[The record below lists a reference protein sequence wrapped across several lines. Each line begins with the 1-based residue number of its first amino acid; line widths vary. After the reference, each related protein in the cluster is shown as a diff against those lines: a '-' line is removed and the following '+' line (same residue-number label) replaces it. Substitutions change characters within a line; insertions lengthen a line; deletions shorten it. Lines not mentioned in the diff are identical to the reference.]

1 MRRLLFIL
9 LCLFALTV
17 TASAAGTVSQL
28 DTDTQIHTDGT
39 CEVTITMQL
48 RVDSGESVPVFPI
61 PEAAKDV
68 TLNGRSVRA
77 KSQDGH
83 RLIELSEA
91 VSGAGIHTVT
101 IRYSLPDSITLD
113 KKGVPFLNVEMLCGF
128 AYPIDQMSFVIS
140 LPGEPEHNPVFFSTY
155 YQETADS
162 LFTLTIAGNE
172 IRGVSN
178 QQLKDRES
186 LSMTMEVSETLFPQS
201 VAKRWK
207 MGTDDIIMIGMSVLA
222 AVYWL
227 LCMRSLPPRHSRR
240 TTPPEGM
247 TAGELGCCITAQG
260 VDFTMMV
267 VSWAQMGYLR
277 IHVDNTGRVLL
288 YKRMDMGNERSDF
301 EVRCFKT
308 LFGKKDTVDA
318 TGLHYARL
326 CRKAGKAR
334 PGIRDYY
341 QRGSG
346 NPYIFRGLCAVIG
359 SLGGVSLGIA
369 FANDTV
375 WQVLLAILL
384 GGICLV
390 LSWVIQSGAG
400 ELHLRRKWYLWMGI
414 GGSLLWILLGIWSR
428 EWNVALFSV
437 LGQWIA
443 GLAAAYSGRRSEA
456 GRQYLAQ
463 ILGLRHFLSKVS
475 PTELQRILQ
484 TNPEYFYAMAPY
496 AMALGVDRNFVRQ
509 FGKIQ
514 LPECTY
520 LTADAEESLTPKA
533 WNQLLRDAVKAMEER
548 QKPAI
553 LEKIFGKK

>member
-1 MRRLLFIL
+1 MRKFLIVLV
-9 LCLFALTV
+9 CLFSLTV

-28 DTDTQIHTDGT
+28 ESNTRIDTDGT
-39 CEVTITMQL
+39 CEVTLTMQL
-48 RVDSGESVPVFPI
+48 RIDSGESVPTFPI
-61 PEAAKDV
+61 PEDAKDV
-68 TLNGRSVRA
+68 TINGRSIRA
-77 KSQDGH
+77 KSQGGYRH
-83 RLIELSEA
+83 VALSEA
-91 VSGAGIHTVT
+91 ISGAGIHTVT

-113 KKGVPFLNVEMLCGF
+113 KKGIAFLNLELLCGF
-128 AYPIDQMSFVIS
+128 VYPIENMTFVIT
-140 LPGEPEHNPVFFSTY
+140 LPGEPEHNPELFSTY

-162 LFTLTIAGNE
+162 LFGLTIVGNE

-186 LSMTMEVSETLFPQS
+186 LSMTMEVSEELFPQS

-207 MGTDDIIMIGMSVLA
+207 MGTDDILMIGVAVLA
-222 AVYWL
+222 LTYWL
-227 LCMRSLPPRHSRR
+227 VTMGNLPPKHSRR
-240 TTPPEGM
+240 TTPPEGL

-277 IHVDNTGRVLL
+277 IHMEENGRVLL
-288 YKRMDMGNERSDF
+288 NKRMDMGNERSDF

-308 LFGKKDTVDA
+308 LFGKRDTVDA

-341 QRGSG
+341 QRRSG
-346 NPYIFRGLCAVIG
+346 NPYIFRGLCAVMG
-359 SLGGVSLGIA
+359 LLGGVSLGIS

-390 LSWVIQSGAG
+390 FSWVIQSGAG
-400 ELHLRRKWYLWMGI
+400 QIHLRRKWNLWMGL
-414 GGSLLWILLGIWSR
+414 GASLLWILLGVWSR

-437 LGQWIA
+437 LGQWAA
-443 GLAAAYSGRRSEA
+443 GLAASYGGRRSEP
-456 GRQYLAQ
+456 GRQCLSQ
-463 ILGLRHFLSKVS
+463 ILGLRRFLSKVS
-475 PTELQRILQ
+475 TAELQRILQ
-484 TNPEYFYAMAPY
+484 VNPEYYYTMAPY
-496 AMALGVDRNFVRQ
+496 AMALGVDGHFARQ
-509 FGKIQ
+509 FDKLQ

-520 LTADAEESLTPKA
+520 LTTDTEDQPGPRE
-533 WNQLLRDAVKAMEER
+533 WNLLLRDAVAAMDER

>member
-1 MRRLLFIL
+1 MRKLLIIL
-9 LCLFALTV
+9 LCLLFLTV

-28 DTDTQIHTDGT
+28 ESDTRIDTDGT
-39 CEVTITMQL
+39 CEVTVTMQL
-48 RVDSGESVPVFPI
+48 RIDSGESAPTFPVP
-61 PEAAKDV
+61 EEAKDV

-77 KSQDGH
+77 KSQGGY
-83 RLIELSEA
+83 RQVALSEA

-113 KKGVPFLNVEMLCGF
+113 KKGNPFLNLQLLCGF
-128 AYPIDQMSFVIS
+128 AYPIDQMAFVIT

-162 LFTLTIAGNE
+162 LFSLTVVGNE

-186 LSMTMEVSETLFPQS
+186 LSMTLEVSEELFPQS
-201 VAKRWK
+201 VAKQWK
-207 MGTDDIIMIGMSVLA
+207 MGTDDIIMIGVAVLA
-222 AVYWL
+222 VAYWL
-227 LCMRSLPPRHSRR
+227 LSMRSLPPRYSRR
-240 TTPPEGM
+240 TTPPEGL

-277 IHVDNTGRVLL
+277 IHMEENGRVLL
-288 YKRMDMGNERSDF
+288 HKRMDMGNERSDF
-301 EVRCFKT
+301 EMRYFKT
-308 LFGKKDTVDA
+308 LFGKRDTVDA
-318 TGLHYARL
+318 TGLNYARL

-341 QRGSG
+341 QRRSG

-359 SLGGVSLGIA
+359 LLGGVSLGVS

-390 LSWVIQSGAG
+390 FSWVIQSGAG
-400 ELHLRRKWYLWMGI
+400 EIHLRRKWNLWMGL
-414 GGSLLWILLGIWSR
+414 GASLVWILLGIWSR
-428 EWNVALFSV
+428 EWNVAVFSV

-443 GLAAAYSGRRSEA
+443 GLAAAYGGRRSEP
-456 GRQYLAQ
+456 GRQYLSQ
-463 ILGLRHFLSKVS
+463 ILGLRRFMMKVS
-475 PTELQRILQ
+475 ATELQRILQ
-484 TNPEYFYAMAPY
+484 TNPEYYYATAPY
-496 AMALGVDRNFVRQ
+496 AMALGVGKSFARQ
-509 FGKIQ
+509 FGKLQ

-520 LTADAEESLTPKA
+520 LTTDTEELLTPKE
-533 WNQLLRDAVKAMEER
+533 WNLLLSEAVKAMEKR